1 VRTKKTTPLGN
12 QKITEKGDSVMDGSK
27 SVLLVTNSTTEEEI
41 TQVKEAFIEAGKKGM
56 RIKLSLVHVI
66 PNLPTCYFNIP
77 SMAQLAEQYYSEA
90 KHSLATAG
98 DMLGI
103 AKRDQWLITG
113 RIKTEVL
120 RLSGKLGTQFI
131 LAGSNSIQD
140 LHHGTAKKVSY
151 PAQIKNINN
160 FAATSF

>member
-1 VRTKKTTPLGN
+1 MEGT
-12 QKITEKGDSVMDGSK
+12 K
-27 SVLLVTNSTTEEEI
+27 SVLLVTNSATDEEI
-41 TQVKEAFIEAGKKGM
+41 SQVREAFVKAGKDGM

-90 KHSLATAG
+90 KQCLAAAG
-98 DMLGI
+98 DVLGV

-120 RLSGKLGTQFI
+120 RLSGKLGTQYI
-131 LAGSNSIQD
+131 LAGSKSMQD
-140 LHHGTAKKVSY
+140 LHSGVSKKASA
-151 PAQIKNINN
+151 PTQIKNINSIAVSN
-160 FAATSF
+160 F